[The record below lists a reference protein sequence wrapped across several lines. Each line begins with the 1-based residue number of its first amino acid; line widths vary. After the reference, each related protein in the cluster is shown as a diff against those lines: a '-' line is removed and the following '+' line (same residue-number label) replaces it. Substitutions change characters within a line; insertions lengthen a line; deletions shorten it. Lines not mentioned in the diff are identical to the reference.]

1 MKKLDIFELNKSFEI
16 NNRKIPVLQGVDFDI
31 EEGEFIVIVG
41 QSGCGKSTLLKII
54 LGIKNLL

>member
-31 EEGEFIVIVG
+31 E
-41 QSGCGKSTLLKII
+41 
-54 LGIKNLL
+54 